1 MQTHLRLEPIPLVLL
16 KKIIRLAAD
25 RNSTQEHVTTPQWFP
40 GINTRAAASKTQ
52 AVHSETDLVELSGWL
67 ILQGVLFVVV
77 CTNFQRNRSM
87 FRLRLLKTAKS
98 LITFRCRTQLPRS
111 GDSPDQDSSCC
122 SQKFLHDR
130 AARSWEHAL
139 RVTWKPRSVTLDW
152 DQMFGNII
160 VLYPK

>member
-1 MQTHLRLEPIPLVLL
+1 MWTHLRLEPVPSVVL

-25 RNSTQEHVTTPQWFP
+25 RNITQRHVTTPQWFP

-98 LITFRCRTQLPRS
+98 LITFRCRTQLLKVAVS
-111 GDSPDQDSSCC
+111 
-122 SQKFLHDR
+122 
-130 AARSWEHAL
+130 
-139 RVTWKPRSVTLDW
+139 
-152 DQMFGNII
+152 
-160 VLYPK
+160 